1 MYVRNPRP
9 ITYTSFMVLKPP
21 SQSTPEEW
29 LDGPPLRERN
39 LTRARRAN
47 AFLRRRLLNA
57 AALLAGNLLAWGSA
71 WGLMHVLAPQ
81 LTLPASR
88 WAALFILHAILTFG
102 AKLLPGWGL
111 GIVAELRYTV
121 QITALLLL
129 GSSLSGFIA
138 HQSVAR
144 ELPNLLLLALLTP
157 LLLAA
162 RSLVKSALLR
172 GGLWG
177 VPVVVYGG
185 AATGERV
192 IRALH
197 DEPGL
202 GYHPVAVFDDAPQ
215 RQGTQLDGVP
225 VAGPTSS
232 WTYETPVA
240 ILAMPGAPRARQVE
254 LLDGPLS
261 VYRSVIVIP
270 DLFDVQSLWART
282 HDLGG
287 ILGVRLNQ
295 KLADPVARRTKRLL
309 DLTAVTVTAPVWGP
323 LCLLVGVLIWLED
336 RQSPLFL
343 QRRVG
348 LGGVSFDTWKFRTM
362 VPNAEAV
369 LQERLASDPALRAE
383 WEANFKLRR
392 DPRITR
398 TGRFLRKT
406 SLDELPQLVNVLRGE
421 MALIGPRPLPSYH
434 HDLLPAFVQHLRR
447 EMRPGMTGLWQVSGR
462 SDAGNEGMIQH
473 DPYYVRNW
481 SVWLDAVILLRTFRA
496 VVRSAGAY

>member
-1 MYVRNPRP
+1 MP
-9 ITYTSFMVLKPP
+9 FMVIKPP
-21 SQSTPEEW
+21 SHSPSGEW
-29 LDGPPLRERN
+29 FTNIPMQERN
-39 LTRARRAN
+39 QNRTRRSN
-47 AFLRRRLLNA
+47 AFMRRRLLNA
-57 AALLAGNLLAWGSA
+57 AALLAGNLAAWAAA
-71 WGLMHVLAPQ
+71 WGLLHALTPTLA
-81 LTLPASR
+81 LTPTR
-88 WAALFILHAILTFG
+88 WATLFILHAVLTLG

-111 GIVAELRYTV
+111 GVVAELRYTV
-121 QITALLLL
+121 QVTALLLL
-129 GSSLSGFIA
+129 GTALSGFIT
-138 HQSVAR
+138 HHSVLR
-144 ELPNLLLLALLTP
+144 ELPYALLLILLTP
-157 LLLAA
+157 LLLLA
-162 RSLVKSALLR
+162 RSLVKSLLLR
-172 GGLWG
+172 AGMWG

-185 AATGERV
+185 ATTGERV
-192 IRALH
+192 IRALQ

-202 GYHPVAVFDDAPQ
+202 GYQPVAVFDDAPH
-215 RQGTQLDGVP
+215 RQGTRVADVP
-225 VAGPTSS
+225 VVGPTST

-282 HDLGG
+282 NDLGG
-287 ILGVRLNQ
+287 ILGIRLNQ
-295 KLADPVARRTKRLL
+295 KLADPIARRTKRLL
-309 DLTAVTVTAPVWGP
+309 DLVAVTVAAPFWVP
-323 LCLLVGVLIWLED
+323 LCLLVGVFIWLED
-336 RQSPLFL
+336 RRSPLFL
-343 QRRVG
+343 QPRVG
-348 LGGVSFDTWKFRTM
+348 LGGVTFNTWKFRTM
-362 VPNAEAV
+362 VPDAESV
-369 LQERLASDPALRAE
+369 LQKRLASDPALREE

-406 SLDELPQLVNVLRGE
+406 SLDELPQLVNVFKGE
-421 MALIGPRPLPSYH
+421 MALIGPRPLPAYH

>member
-1 MYVRNPRP
+1 
-9 ITYTSFMVLKPP
+9 MVLKPP
-21 SQSTPEEW
+21 SHSPSGEW
-29 LDGPPLRERN
+29 LAEPALHQRN
-39 LTRARRAN
+39 LTRTRRAN
-47 AFLRRRLLNA
+47 AFLRRRGLNA
-57 AALLAGNLLAWGSA
+57 AALLAGNAAAWTA
-71 WGLMHVLAPQ
+71 TWAFMHAVTPDQNLPQ
-81 LTLPASR
+81 AR
-88 WAALFILHAILTFG
+88 WATLFILHCVLMYG
-102 AKLLPGWGL
+102 GKLLPGWGL
-111 GIVAELRYTV
+111 GIVGELRYTV
-121 QITALLLL
+121 QLTALLLF
-129 GSSLSGFIA
+129 GSALSGFLV

-144 ELPNLLLLALLTP
+144 ELPHLLLLALLTP
-157 LLLAA
+157 LLLLT
-162 RSLVKSALLR
+162 RSLIKGLLLR
-172 GGLWG
+172 AGVWG

-185 AATGERV
+185 AATGGRV

-202 GYHPVAVFDDAPQ
+202 GYHPVAVYDDAPH
-215 RQGTQLDGVP
+215 RQGTDVDGVP

-282 HDLGG
+282 NDLGG

-309 DLTAVTVTAPVWGP
+309 DLLAVTVTAPFWGP
-323 LCLLVGVLIWLED
+323 LCVLIGLLIWLED
-336 RQSPLFL
+336 RRHPLFL
-343 QRRVG
+343 QPRIG
-348 LGGVSFDTWKFRTM
+348 LGGATFSTWKFRTM

-369 LQERLASDPALRAE
+369 LQERLANDPALRAE
-383 WEANFKLRR
+383 WEEHFKLRR

-398 TGRFLRKT
+398 IGRILRKT

-434 HDLLPAFVQHLRR
+434 HDLLPAFVRHLRR

-462 SDAGNEGMIQH
+462 SDAGNDGMIQH

-481 SVWLDAVILLRTFRA
+481 SVWLDAVILMRTFRA
-496 VVRSAGAY
+496 VIRSAGAY

>member
-1 MYVRNPRP
+1 
-9 ITYTSFMVLKPP
+9 MVLKPP
-21 SQSTPEEW
+21 SHSSSGEWPTDTP
-29 LDGPPLRERN
+29 LHERN
-39 LTRARRAN
+39 LTRTRRAN

-57 AALLAGNLLAWGSA
+57 AALLGGNLAAWTA
-71 WGLMHVLAPQ
+71 A
-81 LTLPASR
+81 
-88 WAALFILHAILTFG
+88 WAAMQALVPTLSPPAVRWEALFVLHAILMVG
-102 AKLLPGWGL
+102 GKLLPGWGL
-111 GIVAELRYTV
+111 GAVAELRYTV
-121 QITALLLL
+121 QLTALLLL
-129 GSSLSGFIA
+129 GSSLSGFIT
-138 HQSVAR
+138 HRSLVR
-144 ELPNLLLLALLTP
+144 EGPNLLLLVLLIP
-157 LLLAA
+157 LLLLA
-162 RSLVKSALLR
+162 RSLVKSLLLR
-172 GGLWG
+172 RGAWG

-192 IRALH
+192 ICALQQ
-197 DEPGL
+197 EPGL
-202 GYHPVAVFDDAPQ
+202 GYHPVAVYDDATQ
-215 RQGTQLDGVP
+215 RQDTRVAGVP

-240 ILAMPGAPRARQVE
+240 ILAMPGAPRARQVQ

-282 HDLGG
+282 QDLGG

-309 DLTAVTVTAPVWGP
+309 DLTAVTVTAPVWVP
-323 LCLLVGVLIWLED
+323 LCLLIGLLIWLED

-343 QRRVG
+343 QPRVG
-348 LGGVSFDTWKFRTM
+348 LGGVTFNTWKFRTM
-362 VPNAEAV
+362 LPDAEAV
-369 LQERLASDPALRAE
+369 LQTRLAQDAALREE

-406 SLDELPQLVNVLRGE
+406 SLDELPQLVNVLKGE
-421 MALIGPRPLPSYH
+421 MALVGPRPLPAYH

-462 SDAGNEGMIQH
+462 SDAGNDGMIQH

-496 VVRSAGAY
+496 VLRSAGAY